1 MTESL
6 HSFIETWIKR
16 ISQPRAELG
25 GLSLCPFAKKARWD
39 FYLMSENQVDIK
51 LCKKEVT
58 IFAMLPT
65 MSKSKLEAYVDKLN
79 DLYPKYV
86 FLPDHK
92 DANTKIKGI
101 ATGNGKHNLILVQKR
116 KKLQS
121 ARKVLNKQ
129 NYYKNLTETY
139 KNKLFSY

>member
-1 MTESL
+1 MIESL

-16 ISQPRAELG
+16 ISTPRPELG
-25 GLSLCPFAKKARWD
+25 GLSLCPFAKNANWD
-39 FYLMSENQVDIK
+39 FYLMGENKIDIK
-51 LCKKEVT
+51 LCQKDVT
-58 IFAMLPT
+58 IFVMLPT
-65 MSKSKLEAYVDKLN
+65 ITTNKLEEYVDKLN
-79 DLYPKYV
+79 VLYPDYV

-92 DANTKIKGI
+92 NANTQIKGI

-121 ARKVLNKQ
+121 ARNNLHKKD
-129 NYYKNLTETY
+129 YYKNLTETY